1 MKSKFFVFL
10 NKIDNMISSIQFF
23 LTIIV
28 VVFVDIT
35 CGFTILEKPLV
46 EPNKSPHIGSDLII
60 TCTSSSA
67 HDHCIW
73 KHNNNVCK
81 FDWDKR
87 HRNVLNPNCEAY
99 GERLTFHGIYPAH
112 ECKMRLTNI
121 TKSDSGKWTC
131 EMDNNKKKISQDII
145 ITVIQRPIRKDN
157 ESGNKAGDKDEK
169 ISKKILTSQNKTV
182 SSVTP
187 TQSTTQ
193 SSVLIPSLNAKKPS
207 LSSNQSNNSGNI

>member
-1 MKSKFFVFL
+1 
-10 NKIDNMISSIQFF
+10 MISSIQFF

-28 VVFVDIT
+28 VVYVDIT

-169 ISKKILTSQNKTV
+169 ISKKISSSQNKTV

-187 TQSTTQ
+187 TKSTTQ
-193 SSVLIPSLNAKKPS
+193 SPVSISSLNAKNPS